1 MAGDEE
7 RIQAGSSADKIA
19 DVNERCNMKTQ
30 WMLAIAGLIVAT
42 SVEAQTSQ
50 PRTRIQGNTE
60 INVSTQNTTAI
71 ATGENNVA
79 RNRIGVVQ
87 GNKRGD
93 TKITVNA
100 GNVTTVVGGRNK
112 KACTNIGGVVSDEC
126 K

>member
-1 MAGDEE
+1 MKIRYGVWGVALLLVAGN
-7 RIQAGSSADKIA
+7 AA
-19 DVNERCNMKTQ
+19 
-30 WMLAIAGLIVAT
+30 
-42 SVEAQTSQ
+42 AQVSQ
-50 PRTRIQGNTE
+50 RTKIQGNTE

-87 GNKRGD
+87 GNKKGD

-100 GNVTTVVGGRNK
+100 ANVTTVVGGRNK
-112 KACTNIGGVVSDEC
+112 KACTNIGGIVSDEC

>member
-1 MAGDEE
+1 
-7 RIQAGSSADKIA
+7 
-19 DVNERCNMKTQ
+19 MKNK
-30 WMLAIAGLIVAT
+30 LFYSILFLVLSIPVY
-42 SVEAQTSQ
+42 AQTSQ
-50 PRTRIQGNTE
+50 SSTHIQGNTE
-60 INVSTQNTTAI
+60 LNVTTVNTTAI

-87 GNKRGD
+87 GNLKGNTR
-93 TKITVNA
+93 ITVNA

>member
-1 MAGDEE
+1 MGSNAVF
-7 RIQAGSSADKIA
+7 IQARQAADQTTDVIQGGDMKNQWIIGTILVLVSAG
-19 DVNERCNMKTQ
+19 V
-30 WMLAIAGLIVAT
+30 
-42 SVEAQTSQ
+42 SAQVSQ
-50 PRTRIQGNTE
+50 THIKGNTE